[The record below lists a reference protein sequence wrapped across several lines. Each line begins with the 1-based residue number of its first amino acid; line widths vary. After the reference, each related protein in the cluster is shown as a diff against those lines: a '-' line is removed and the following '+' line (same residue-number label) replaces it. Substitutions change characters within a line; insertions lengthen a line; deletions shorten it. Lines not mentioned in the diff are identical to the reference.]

1 MEKVLYFEL
10 VWNLPYLNGPKLLPL
25 SSRINL
31 RKRFEI
37 LAPVLSFPSCFSVKK
52 TWLKKGTSPQFH
64 QLSRKQNITGMW
76 SILRSAFP
84 TPQSQAHGVQSV
96 RNCKSDQDTQGCW
109 SITNTKV
116 RRFSMKPKF
125 TQTYLR
131 ASCKEVTCHIVTS
144 SFQDD

>member
-37 LAPVLSFPSCFSVKK
+37 LAPVLSFLSCFSVKK

-76 SILRSAFP
+76 SILRTTFP
-84 TPQSQAHGVQSV
+84 TPQSQAHGVQSI
-96 RNCKSDQDTQGCW
+96 RNCKSDQDIQGRW
-109 SITNTKV
+109 SITNT
-116 RRFSMKPKF
+116 RS
-125 TQTYLR
+125 
-131 ASCKEVTCHIVTS
+131 EVFLWNLYSRKLTFVHFANKLPVTS